1 METTQPAKGVC
12 ISCGQPAIVTVV
24 GESGGGRPT
33 RREYCLDC
41 AGRRQ
46 ESAAGMGT
54 VVSPFLPS
62 LLIKGGAVIGLL
74 SLVADYLHIAGKSGF
89 GWKQIAGTEIGAL
102 ALTLGAFLRMG
113 FLTVGGLVLVV
124 ISLGADYLGVGHSE
138 GLGWKQ
144 LIALPVSV
152 ACVVAGLLWQRHN
165 SVRKLP

>member
-1 METTQPAKGVC
+1 MEAIQSAKGVC
-12 ISCGQPAIVTVV
+12 VSCGQPAIVTVV
-24 GESGGGRPT
+24 GDAGAGRPT

-41 AGRRQ
+41 AGRRH
-46 ESAAGMGT
+46 ESAGMGT

-74 SLVADYLHIAGKSGF
+74 SLLADYLHIAGKSGF

-144 LIALPVSV
+144 LIALPISV
-152 ACVVAGLLWQRHN
+152 ACVVAGLLWQRRQ